1 MNDDPLDVRKLAI
14 ELAAIAQNG
23 LAYSRDH
30 FDIERFQRLAVLAE
44 QLLVRDDLGSY
55 RPAPALTAGY
65 ATPKVDVR
73 AGVFDEDGRVL
84 LVQEVADGRWS
95 LPGGW
100 CDVLETPRAAIERE
114 VREEAGMT
122 VSAVHLAAVIDREV
136 WAHAPAY
143 DHHVYKLF
151 FVCTPE
157 TTLDPTF
164 TSSET
169 LAAEWF
175 EVDELPELSIQRVL
189 PEQIHL
195 LHEHWRKPGPA
206 YVD

>member
-1 MNDDPLDVRKLAI
+1 MNDEPLDLRKLAI
-14 ELAAIAQNG
+14 ELTAIAESG

-30 FDIERFQRLAVLAE
+30 FDIERFQRIAVLAE

-55 RPAPALTAGY
+55 SPAAALTAGY

-84 LVQEVADGRWS
+84 LMQEVADGRWS

-114 VREEAGMT
+114 VKEEAGMT
-122 VSAVHLAAVIDREV
+122 VSATHLAAVIDREL
-136 WAHAPAY
+136 WPHAPAY
-143 DHHVYKLF
+143 DRHIYKLF
-151 FVCTPE
+151 FVCEPE
-157 TTLDPTF
+157 TPLDSSF

-169 LAAEWF
+169 LAVGWF
-175 EVDELPELSIQRVL
+175 ELDALPELSIGRIL
-189 PEQIHL
+189 PEQIQL
-195 LHEHWRKPGPA
+195 LHAHWRKPGPA
-206 YVD
+206 HID

>member
-1 MNDDPLDVRKLAI
+1 MNDEPLDLRRLAI
-14 ELAAIAQNG
+14 ELTAIAESG
-23 LAYSRDH
+23 LAYCRDR

-44 QLLVRDDLGSY
+44 QLLARDDLGSY
-55 RPAPALTAGY
+55 NPAAALTAGY

-122 VSAVHLAAVIDREV
+122 VSAFHLAAVIDREV
-136 WAHAPAY
+136 WAHTPAY

-151 FVCTPE
+151 FVCQPE
-157 TTLDPTF
+157 TTLDLAF

-169 LAAEWF
+169 RAVGWF
-175 EVDELPELSIQRVL
+175 EVDALPELSVRRVL

-195 LHEHWRKPGPA
+195 LHDHWRKPGRA

>member
-1 MNDDPLDVRKLAI
+1 MNDEPLDLRKLAI
-14 ELAAIAQNG
+14 ELTAIAESG

-30 FDIERFQRLAVLAE
+30 FDIERFQRIAALAE

-55 RPAPALTAGY
+55 SPAAALTAGY

-73 AGVFDEDGRVL
+73 AGVFDEEGRVL

-114 VREEAGMT
+114 VKEEAGMT
-122 VSAVHLAAVIDREV
+122 VSATHLAAVIDREL
-136 WAHAPAY
+136 WPHAPAY
-143 DHHVYKLF
+143 DRHIYKLF
-151 FVCTPE
+151 FVCEPE
-157 TTLDPTF
+157 TPLDSSF

-169 LAAEWF
+169 LAVGWF
-175 EVDELPELSIQRVL
+175 ELDALPELSIGRVL
-189 PEQIHL
+189 PEQIQL
-195 LHEHWRKPGPA
+195 LHAHWRKPGPA
-206 YVD
+206 HID

>member
-100 CDVLETPRAAIERE
+100 CDVSEFPRGDRAGGRRKRNDGERDPPRRRHRSRI
-114 VREEAGMT
+114 V
-122 VSAVHLAAVIDREV
+122 
-136 WAHAPAY
+136 APCSG
-143 DHHVYKLF
+143 V
-151 FVCTPE
+151 
-157 TTLDPTF
+157 
-164 TSSET
+164 
-169 LAAEWF
+169 
-175 EVDELPELSIQRVL
+175 
-189 PEQIHL
+189 
-195 LHEHWRKPGPA
+195 
-206 YVD
+206 